1 MSQRQYKA
9 LVYRNMKRVK
19 HNRACNIIFLKHN
32 RLPDYI
38 YEQTTQKPHVM
49 VQEQVSSRAR
59 PLASR
64 GTPLKIDP
72 GSKIKE

>member
-1 MSQRQYKA
+1 
-9 LVYRNMKRVK
+9 MKRIN
-19 HNRACNIIFLKHN
+19 HNRACNIMLLKHSG
-32 RLPDYI
+32 LPDYV
-38 YEQTTQKPHVM
+38 YEQTTQKPRVM
-49 VQEQVSSRAR
+49 VQEQVSSRVG